1 MFVLANVQIVKNVHH
16 AKIINLNRK
25 MNSKNFFHKN
35 LRVSSIIFPV
45 YLLFISIC
53 NPVFAHHPFGM
64 GESSSLTSWQGFI
77 SGIGHP
83 LLGPDHLLFILAIS
97 LIGLRFPKKW
107 ILPLLGFGLIGSAVA
122 QIFSLP
128 EFMIPY
134 AEALVSLSLVV
145 ESLIILG
152 YLPSAL
158 LLPMISLHGYLIG
171 GAIVGAEQSP
181 LLSYFLGIFIGQG
194 SLLLIV
200 LYLSEHIGKIFKNK
214 NLVSGIL
221 IGIGAAFSWVALID

>member
-1 MFVLANVQIVKNVHH
+1 MLQTSTWLLEEKSEDMEKLPHEKGFHISWEQIHRDSRALAWR
-16 AKIINLNRK
+16 LEK
-25 MNSKNFFHKN
+25 MAPH
-35 LRVSSIIFPV
+35 
-45 YLLFISIC
+45 
-53 NPVFAHHPFGM
+53 G
-64 GESSSLTSWQGFI
+64 TSWKAIVAVTRGGMVPAMVVARELDLRIVETI
-77 SGIGHP
+77 SVKSYNHQVQSEAE
-83 LLGPDHLLFILAIS
+83 ILKS
-97 LIGLRFPKKW
+97 P
-107 ILPLLGFGLIGSAVA
+107 
-122 QIFSLP
+122 
-128 EFMIPY
+128 
-134 AEALVSLSLVV
+134 AEALVSLSLVG

-200 LYLSEHIGKIFKNK
+200 LYLSEHIGKILKNK